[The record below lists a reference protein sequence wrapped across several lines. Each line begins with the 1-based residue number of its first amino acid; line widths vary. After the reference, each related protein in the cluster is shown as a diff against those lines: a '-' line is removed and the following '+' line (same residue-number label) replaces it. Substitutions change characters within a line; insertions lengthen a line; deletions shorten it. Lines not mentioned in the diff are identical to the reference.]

1 MLHLRLSDFMI
12 ELDEGSIKNV
22 GGPTKSG
29 VAKLFDVEDA
39 EARAFGD
46 RRVKLA
52 FEDDDGSE
60 VEVALFPEDVEE
72 LLSDVEELRA
82 ETDVFD

>member
-29 VAKLFDVEDA
+29 VAKLFDVED
-39 EARAFGD
+39 
-46 RRVKLA
+46 
-52 FEDDDGSE
+52 
-60 VEVALFPEDVEE
+60 
-72 LLSDVEELRA
+72 LRA